1 MFLLYLWIF
10 YKYTITGQAGKASKL
25 LLIYFMQPCVLL
37 CDLLKNGHDINFQ
50 IMDIKKPVTVAI
62 TRFLLWS
69 CWADLNRR
77 PHPYQGCALP
87 TELQQHMATKMGLEP
102 TTSSVTGWRSNQL
115 NYLAIIFTGD
125 LVELELIQYSRSVL
139 RCQQKNS
146 CFLGFFA
153 AQLDHH
159 PAHICLCQGFPP
171 QHSACLRKITP
182 PQMRRYSHIIW
193 RRGSDGTYP
202 AFSGQWPQFH
212 RRTETSP
219 R

>member
-1 MFLLYLWIF
+1 MSNPVFHASAAT
-10 YKYTITGQAGKASKL
+10 TICGLKVMKVKQKA
-25 LLIYFMQPCVLL
+25 P
-37 CDLLKNGHDINFQ
+37 
-50 IMDIKKPVTVAI
+50 KPLSFDAEC
-62 TRFLLWS
+62 WS

-193 RRGSDGTYP
+193 HRGSDGTYP

>member
-1 MFLLYLWIF
+1 MSNCVSNPVFHASAARCNC
-10 YKYTITGQAGKASKL
+10 GQKVIKIKEKA
-25 LLIYFMQPCVLL
+25 P
-37 CDLLKNGHDINFQ
+37 
-50 IMDIKKPVTVAI
+50 KPLSFDAKC
-62 TRFLLWS
+62 WS